1 VLRHQLHV
9 LQRQVTRPRLR
20 PIDRLLLAGLS
31 RWLPRAAWSS
41 FFVSPATLLRWHRR
55 LVARRW
61 TYSRQS
67 VGGPRTDRGICERVL
82 RLVREN
88 PIWAIAASTASWSAS
103 GSGRAKHDL
112 GNLAPARDR
121 AGAAAGGAELV
132 GVPARTSIGDHR
144 V

>member
-61 TYSRQS
+61 TY
-67 VGGPRTDRGICERVL
+67 
-82 RLVREN
+82 
-88 PIWAIAASTASWSAS
+88 
-103 GSGRAKHDL
+103 
-112 GNLAPARDR
+112 
-121 AGAAAGGAELV
+121 
-132 GVPARTSIGDHR
+132 
-144 V
+144 